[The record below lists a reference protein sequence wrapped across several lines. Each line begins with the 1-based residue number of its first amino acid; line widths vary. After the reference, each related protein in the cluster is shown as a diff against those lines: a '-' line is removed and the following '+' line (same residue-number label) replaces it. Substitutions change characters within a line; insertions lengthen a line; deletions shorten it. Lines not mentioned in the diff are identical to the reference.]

1 MRNMC
6 VVLLSFIL
14 ANLVVTF
21 PTEDKVCRQVLPC
34 EEFNGTFAFP
44 GSSEIKESACKAGD
58 LGSIPGLGRFPG
70 KGNGY
75 PIPYSYLKNST

>member
-21 PTEDKVCRQVLPC
+21 PTEDKVCRQVVPC
-34 EEFNGTFAFP
+34 KEFNGTFAFMFDI
-44 GSSEIKESACKAGD
+44 ERSAEV
-58 LGSIPGLGRFPG
+58 F
-70 KGNGY
+70 
-75 PIPYSYLKNST
+75 NS